1 MSETKANAA
10 LVECILKRAG
20 GSKVEMADGTT
31 YHFTPDQEGRHVAVV
46 QDMSHVTRFMQIPE
60 GYRILELISM
70 AEAAKEVVEPIK
82 SGAITPAAPAAPAAP
97 AKAEATQPVQAE
109 VAQALPQPAED
120 GVFTDEQVATIRAI
134 FEKELNRAPHHKA
147 KPETMVAQI
156 EAGRAERAAA

>member
-1 MSETKANAA
+1 MSETKPNAA
-10 LVECILKRAG
+10 LVECILKRNG

-46 QDMSHVTRFMQIPE
+46 PDMSHVTRFMQIPE

-70 AEAAKEVVEPIK
+70 AEAAKTAVEPINA
-82 SGAITPAAPAAPAAP
+82 GAITPAAPAAPA
-97 AKAEATQPVQAE
+97 KTEATQPVQAE
-109 VAQALPQPAED
+109 AAQELPQPAED
-120 GVFTDEQVATIRAI
+120 GSYTDEQVAAIRAI

>member
-70 AEAAKEVVEPIK
+70 AEAAKTVVEPIK
-82 SGAITPAAPAAPAAP
+82 SGAITPAAPA
-97 AKAEATQPVQAE
+97 KAETIQPVQAE
-109 VAQALPQPAED
+109 AAQALPQPAED
-120 GVFTDEQVATIRAI
+120 GSFTDEQVATIRAI